1 MRSKSLSLFLLPWH
15 EKIYIMPCK
24 ISSCKKSNTWPNKG
38 ACICR
43 KLIKF
48 FSSNNKTFWSR
59 STFEENWL
67 WNRINFSCTTWT
79 KEAIKTLC
87 TYYFYSSRVVNIFFS
102 ELLLYSSEIVRAT
115 WLWGYKHAIYIM
127 IGYFLQIIC
136 LKIYLMNDY
145 LIFP

>member
-24 ISSCKKSNTWPNKG
+24 ISSCKKSNTWPNKE

-48 FSSNNKTFWSR
+48 FSSNNKTFWS

-79 KEAIKTLC
+79 KEPIKTLC
-87 TYYFYSSRVVNIFFS
+87 TYYFYSSRVVNIFFRNFFCIHPKLYVLHGY
-102 ELLLYSSEIVRAT
+102 EDINMPILLRLV
-115 WLWGYKHAIYIM
+115 
-127 IGYFLQIIC
+127 
-136 LKIYLMNDY
+136 
-145 LIFP
+145 IFRKMQLEYVV